1 MVSDL
6 IALETCRSGREQ
18 CVARLDAAADD
29 AGTMQDR
36 LETTPAPDCLSAAG
50 QRLQD
55 ALTFQQ
61 RGLRTASTGV
71 ETENRVRLVQGL
83 LLTGAGLW
91 RAGQAIVAG
100 RQSSC

>member
-1 MVSDL
+1 MGIL
-6 IALETCRSGREQ
+6 GQPPCALRIIRCRSHFGWVGPQPGSQERWHG
-18 CVARLDAAADD
+18 C
-29 AGTMQDR
+29 GMGGIH
-36 LETTPAPDCLSAAG
+36 LSAAG